1 MVHDAGSIYGP
12 RIFSGGVV
20 SALCNRG
27 GSESRQARVSPAQHV
42 LENGGHGFVS
52 ETSIMV
58 INYSL
63 KLMPQDAEYLARARF
78 SAQVRARSHAFTRHH
93 AGH

>member
-1 MVHDAGSIYGP
+1 
-12 RIFSGGVV
+12 
-20 SALCNRG
+20 
-27 GSESRQARVSPAQHV
+27 
-42 LENGGHGFVS
+42 
-52 ETSIMV
+52 MV

-78 SAQVRARSHAFTRHH
+78 SAQVRARSHAFTRYH